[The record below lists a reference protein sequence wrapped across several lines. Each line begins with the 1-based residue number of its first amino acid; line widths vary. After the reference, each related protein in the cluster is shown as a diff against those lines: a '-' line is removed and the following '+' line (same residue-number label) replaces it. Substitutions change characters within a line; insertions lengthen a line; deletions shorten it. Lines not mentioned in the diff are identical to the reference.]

1 MEFLEN
7 EIRPDR
13 RKQKRQLVI
22 NILGAITLA
31 FSFVSLFLILT
42 LLLREEDDRLM
53 QIGLVFSTFVFSLIG
68 MMCGTIGFLKARI
81 LKKGGYY
88 ATTGSVLNLFGLII
102 NAGEIIALMIF
113 AFSGKFL
120 V

>member
-13 RKQKRQLVI
+13 RKQMRQLVI

-53 QIGLVFSTFVFSLIG
+53 KIGIDYNTFLYSQNG
-68 MMCGTIGFLKARI
+68 MICGTIG
-81 LKKGGYY
+81 Y
-88 ATTGSVLNLFGLII
+88 
-102 NAGEIIALMIF
+102 
-113 AFSGKFL
+113 
-120 V
+120 